1 MARQWEGAKRERKRR
16 QRGFA
21 ITKRPAETLFESRA
35 HGTTL
40 VPGIGLNVPAFS
52 ETRWFASGYQPV
64 GRGLAR

>member
-1 MARQWEGAKRERKRR
+1 MARRWVQTKRERERR

-21 ITKRPAETLFESRA
+21 ITERPAETLLESRA